1 MAITVAMSVLTDET
15 IKAYLGYSP
24 KLRGIEDE
32 AVAAGS
38 HPAPGGVSQTAP
50 GFADL
55 LQNALQQVNDLQQK
69 ADYAARA
76 VAAGDPA
83 GPNLAQAV
91 QVTEEAALAVSL
103 TVAVRNRAL
112 EAYQEIMRMQV

>member
-1 MAITVAMSVLTDET
+1 MSVLTDET

-24 KLRGIEDE
+24 KLRGVEDE
-32 AVAAGS
+32 AVVAGS
-38 HPAPGGVSQTAP
+38 PHPGGVSQTAP

-55 LQNALQQVNDLQQK
+55 LQNALQQANDLQQK